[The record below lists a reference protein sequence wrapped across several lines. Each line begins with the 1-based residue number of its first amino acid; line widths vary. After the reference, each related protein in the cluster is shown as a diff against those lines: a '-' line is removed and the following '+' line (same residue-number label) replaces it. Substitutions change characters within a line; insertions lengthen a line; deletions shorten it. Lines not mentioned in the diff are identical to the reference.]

1 VYFSMTEDGSILPAK
16 KGIDNKEHIKGRM
29 VLCKGEVQD
38 MIIRR
43 LDRLWEA
50 TKGINTIVMIL
61 MVRDITAGCCE
72 DKSHVSNRMEPDFL
86 AKLRKDLE
94 DSRINLKRHLNGTGR
109 SQCQVMDPTVDLLQ
123 LEKSHA
129 WNADP
134 AHPAALG
141 FDKMVVGV
149 KAMEIRIS
157 ERIHAAE
164 LREANK
170 RPRLESTVGP
180 QGQRGRGGGPR
191 LSGGQGRGTWRHGD
205 ERQGWSRRDE
215 RHEGPRYGA
224 YDIRRGGRF

>member
-1 VYFSMTEDGSILPAK
+1 
-16 KGIDNKEHIKGRM
+16 M
-29 VLCKGEVQD
+29 VLCKGDVQD

-50 TKGINTIVMIL
+50 TKGIDTIVML
-61 MVRDITAGCCE
+61 PMVRYITAGCC
-72 DKSHVSNRMEPDFL
+72 DDSNHVRNRTEPDFL

-94 DSRINLKRHLNGTGR
+94 EFRIHLKRHLNGTGR

-123 LEKSHA
+123 LDQIHA

-134 AHPAALG
+134 AHPAPLG
-141 FDKMVVGV
+141 FDKMVIGV
-149 KAMEIRIS
+149 KAMEVRIS
-157 ERIHAAE
+157 ERIRTAE

-170 RPRLESTVGP
+170 RPRLESSTGP
-180 QGQRGRGGGPR
+180 HGQRGRGGGPR
-191 LSGGQGRGTWRHGD
+191 PPGGQGRGTWRHGED
-205 ERQGWSRRDE
+205 SQGWSRRTERHEGPRNE